1 MQICSS
7 IKREIRSLDA
17 GSSGQTSDPAPT
29 ALIRPWGWARGVE
42 LGEVGRTA
50 GTAPLLARRRRSLEA
65 KGNDV
70 PSLIIN
76 ILPKAIFPWQL
87 IQRPRCL

>member
-1 MQICSS
+1 MCWKLRADSDQPHCSD
-7 IKREIRSLDA
+7 KA
-17 GSSGQTSDPAPT
+17 VGVGV
-29 ALIRPWGWARGVE
+29 GVE

-50 GTAPLLARRRRSLEA
+50 GTVPLLARCRRSLEA

-76 ILPKAIFPWQL
+76 ILPKAIFLWQL

>member
-7 IKREIRSLDA
+7 IKGEIRSLDA
-17 GSSGQTSDPAPT
+17 GSSGQTSDPSPT
-29 ALIRPWGWARGVE
+29 ALIRQWGWAWRVE

-50 GTAPLLARRRRSLEA
+50 GTVPLLARHRRSLEA

-76 ILPKAIFPWQL
+76 ILPKAIFPGQL
-87 IQRPRCL
+87 MQRPQCL

>member
-1 MQICSS
+1 M
-7 IKREIRSLDA
+7 
-17 GSSGQTSDPAPT
+17 
-29 ALIRPWGWARGVE
+29 E

-50 GTAPLLARRRRSLEA
+50 GTVPLLARCRRSLEA

-76 ILPKAIFPWQL
+76 ILPKAIFAWPL
-87 IQRPRCL
+87 VQRPWCL